1 MSHAQ
6 IIKTAEEDGTIILK
20 TEDGYSIAVVEIPG
34 NLEPEEFFKSTS
46 ELSEGESYEDYHK
59 CPHSSPERFDKFR
72 VGEKDIDGKEYS
84 IVYGRIDDTNKW
96 EVASFSYPSN
106 VWKKEDAKEHCRA
119 CHGVAFAKASDNK
132 ESEIIEEIVKENK
145 EFLSKYTIKK
155 SDGYRN
161 LVYGVVLEPNVVDSQ
176 GDYETEETIELAL
189 HKFMHSMWLGEKRS
203 MVGSEHKH
211 PIVDAVPVQCYQAPT
226 DFWFDGT
233 SKTDEYAV
241 RKGSWVLVTHVGSD
255 EEFTKVVDGTYG
267 GYSIQGR
274 GNRTAYTGQ

>member
-145 EFLSKYTIKK
+145 YLVMKK
-155 SDGYRN
+155 DDMRH
-161 LVYGVVLEPNVVDSQ
+161 LVYGIVLEPNVVDCQ
-176 GDYETEETIELAL
+176 GDYESEESIEGAAHAYLI
-189 HKFMHSMWLGEKRS
+189 KMWGIKERA
-203 MVGSEHKH
+203 MIGSEHE
-211 PIVDAVPVQCYQAPT
+211 VPVAKAIPVQSYIAPV
-226 DFWFDGT
+226 DFYYEGCEQIE
-233 SKTDEYAV
+233 EYLV
-241 RKGSWVLVTHVGSD
+241 RKGSWVLVTLVED
-255 EEFTKVVDGTYG
+255 PKEFNKVKTGEYS
-267 GYSIQGR
+267 GYSMQGVGFR
-274 GNRTAYTGQ
+274 RPV